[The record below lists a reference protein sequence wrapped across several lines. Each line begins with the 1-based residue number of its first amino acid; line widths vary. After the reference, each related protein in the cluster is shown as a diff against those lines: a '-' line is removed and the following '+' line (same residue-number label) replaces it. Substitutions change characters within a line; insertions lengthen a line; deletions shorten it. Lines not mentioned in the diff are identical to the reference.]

1 MLRDCE
7 NAEMR
12 DRLPDLMHGRL
23 TEPERA
29 SVAAHVASCADCT
42 AELALLE
49 RTRAELARAPK
60 VDVGRI
66 ASVIPRAVPATARQY
81 VPLHRRSSMRIAAS
95 IAFIVAA
102 GSALAVAL
110 GREGVQ
116 TSTGGVTVGASPDTT
131 PDGFGRS
138 LFRTPEKVLLG
149 AGPAKTPARST
160 NGSRGMSLGGGVG
173 DLSEVEMES
182 LLAALESFD
191 GVPAAEPQAELEI
204 SGGSY

>member
-49 RTRAELARAPK
+49 RTRAELARTPA
-60 VDVGRI
+60 VDVRRI
-66 ASVIPRAVPATARQY
+66 ASVIPRALPATARQS

-95 IAFIVAA
+95 VAFIVAA
-102 GSALAVAL
+102 GSALAVAV
-110 GREGVQ
+110 GRNGDVGTPSTAGVVAVAP
-116 TSTGGVTVGASPDTT
+116 TDSTGVTKAPVPDAE
-131 PDGFGRS
+131 PR
-138 LFRTPEKVLLG
+138 VV
-149 AGPAKTPARST
+149 AAAPARAT
-160 NGSRGMSLGGGVG
+160 NGSRGMSLGGGVA
-173 DLSEVEMES
+173 DLSEGEMES

-191 GVPAAEPQAELEI
+191 GVPAAEPQAALEI

>member
-29 SVAAHVASCADCT
+29 SVAAHVASCVACT

-49 RTRAELARAPK
+49 RTRAELARIPA
-60 VDVGRI
+60 VDIRRI
-66 ASVIPRAVPATARQY
+66 ASVIPRAVPATARQR
-81 VPLHRRSSMRIAAS
+81 VPLYRRSSMRIAAS
-95 IAFIVAA
+95 VAFIVAA

-110 GREGVQ
+110 GRDEGGVGSWSGGVVAVSPSD
-116 TSTGGVTVGASPDTT
+116 STGVVKT
-131 PDGFGRS
+131 PIRDAEPR
-138 LFRTPEKVLLG
+138 VV
-149 AGPAKTPARST
+149 AVAPARST

>member
-23 TEPERA
+23 PEPERA

-60 VDVGRI
+60 VDVERI
-66 ASVIPRAVPATARQY
+66 ASVIPRAMRATARQR

-95 IAFIVAA
+95 AAFIVVA

-110 GREGVQ
+110 GRDE
-116 TSTGGVTVGASPDTT
+116 GGVGSWSGGVVAVSPSDSA
-131 PDGFGRS
+131 GVA
-138 LFRTPEKVLLG
+138 RTPVRDAEPRVV
-149 AGPAKTPARST
+149 ATTPARST

>member
-23 TEPERA
+23 TGAERD

-66 ASVIPRAVPATARQY
+66 ASVIPRAVPATARQH
-81 VPLHRRSSMRIAAS
+81 VPLHRRSSMRLAAS

-102 GSALAVAL
+102 GSALAVAI
-110 GREGVQ
+110 GRETDVGGP
-116 TSTGGVTVGASPDTT
+116 STPTVAATT
-131 PDGFGRS
+131 GSDS
-138 LFRTPEKVLLG
+138 TDV
-149 AGPAKTPARST
+149 AKTPVRDAEPRVVAAAPARST
-160 NGSRGMSLGGGVG
+160 NGSRGMSLGGGVA
-173 DLSEVEMES
+173 DLSETEMES

-191 GVPAAEPQAELEI
+191 GVPAAEPQATLEI